1 MTFPRFVLAEQ
12 HFPDRAIANIPEQI
26 RRELSGSDFASRVPK
41 GARIAIGV
49 GSRGIS
55 NIATITRSVIEF
67 WKAQGAKPFI
77 FPAMGSHGAAT
88 AEGQAD
94 VLAHYGI
101 HEATMGVPV
110 VSSLDVVPIGKTP
123 EGIEVFMDKNAYES
137 DGIFLVPRV
146 KWHTDFSGALES
158 GLFKMMAIGIG
169 KFAGARQYHTFAYRI
184 GLEQMIRS
192 VGAKIFSSG
201 KVLGGLAIQEGA
213 HHETAGLTA
222 ISSSQGLAAMIA
234 REEELLRET
243 KSWMAK
249 LPAPEI
255 DILIVDEIGK
265 NISGAGMDTKVINR
279 SVTGHYNPFPDTPIV
294 NRIYARALSEL
305 TYHSGVGLGMADV
318 VHDGLVNDVDWK
330 PTYIN
335 SLTASTPACIRTPI
349 HYGTDLEALS
359 NIAPTVGKIDLSTVT
374 YCRIRNT
381 MELVHVAVSENL
393 VPALYPNVKVTS
405 APFELRFTSGNDFAE
420 FDVAQE
426 LPAETGDF
434 EEESQTSA
442 PGLEIVRG

>member
-1 MTFPRFVLAEQ
+1 MILPRFVLAQ
-12 HFPDRAIANIPEQI
+12 QSFPDRTIKDIPDRI
-26 RRELSGSDFASRVPK
+26 RTELSNSDFLARVPT

-55 NIATITRSVIEF
+55 NIAMIVKAIAWF
-67 WKAQGAKPFI
+67 WKEHGARPFI

-110 VSSLDVVPIGKTP
+110 ISSLDVVPTGTTP
-123 EGIEVFMDKNAYES
+123 EGIETFIDKTAYQA
-137 DGIFLVPRV
+137 DGIFLVSRV

-158 GLFKMMAIGIG
+158 GLFKMMAIGLG

-184 GLEQMIRS
+184 GLENMIRS
-192 VGAKIFSSG
+192 VGASVFATG

-213 HHETAGLTA
+213 HHETAGLVA
-222 ISSSQGLAAMIA
+222 VSSSQGLQAMMA
-234 REEELLRET
+234 QEEQLLREV
-243 KSWMAK
+243 KSWKAN
-249 LPAPEI
+249 LPASDI
-255 DILIVDEIGK
+255 DVLIVDEIGK

-279 SVTGHYNPFPDTPIV
+279 SVNGDYNPYPELPIV
-294 NRIYARALSEL
+294 RRIYARGISDLS
-305 TYHSGVGLGMADV
+305 YHSGVGLGMADV
-318 VHDGLVNDVDWK
+318 VHDRLVNDIDWN

-349 HYGTDLEALS
+349 HFSSDHEALS
-359 NIAPTVGKIDLSTVT
+359 NIARTVGKIDLSAVT

-381 MELVHVAVSENL
+381 LELIDVAISENL
-393 VPALYPNVKVTS
+393 VSSLASNVDVVS
-405 APFELRFTSGNDFAE
+405 EPFEASFNTNGDLEEFTATDKSEPAK
-420 FDVAQE
+420 AQ
-426 LPAETGDF
+426 L
-434 EEESQTSA
+434 
-442 PGLEIVRG
+442 VN

>member
-1 MTFPRFVLAEQ
+1 MNLPRFVLVEQ
-12 HFPDRAIANIPEQI
+12 QLPNRAIPNPRAHI
-26 RRELSGSDFASRVPK
+26 RDELSQADFVSRVPK
-41 GARIAIGV
+41 SARIAIGV

-55 NIATITRSVIEF
+55 NIATIVRSVVEF
-67 WKAQGAKPFI
+67 WKEQGARPFI

-88 AEGQAD
+88 AEGQTD

-110 VSSLDVVPIGKTP
+110 VSSLDVVPLGKTP
-123 EGIEVFMDKNAYES
+123 EGIETFMDRNAYDS
-137 DGIFLVPRV
+137 DGVFLIPRI
-146 KWHTDFSGALES
+146 KWHTDFSGAIES
-158 GLFKMMAIGIG
+158 GLLKMMAIGIG
-169 KFAGARQYHTFAYRI
+169 KFAGARQYHTFAYRM

-192 VGAKIFSSG
+192 VGAKVFSTG

-213 HHETAGLTA
+213 HHETAGLVA
-222 ISSSQGLAAMIA
+222 ISSSQGLAAMVA
-234 REEELLRET
+234 QEEALLREV

-279 SVTGHYNPFPDTPIV
+279 TVNCHYNPFPDIPIV
-294 NRIYARALSEL
+294 HRIYARAISDLS
-305 TYHSGVGLGMADV
+305 YHSGVGLGMADV
-318 VHDGLVNDVDWK
+318 IHDRLLNDVDWR

-349 HYGTDLEALS
+349 HFSNDLETLG
-359 NIAPTVGKIDLSTVT
+359 NIAPTVGKIDLSEVT

-381 MELVHVAVSENL
+381 LELVHMAVSENL
-393 VPALYPNVKVTS
+393 VPALHRNVKVVS
-405 APFELRFTSGNDFAE
+405 KPFEAQFGASGDFGDFQISDGADE
-420 FDVAQE
+420 VS
-426 LPAETGDF
+426 DF
-434 EEESQTSA
+434 EEASQPA
-442 PGLEIVRG
+442 DAEIVRG

>member
-1 MTFPRFVLAEQ
+1 MILPRFVLAHQ
-12 HFPDRAIANIPEQI
+12 SFPDRTIPNIPERI
-26 RRELSGSDFASRVPK
+26 RTELSSSDFVTRVPA

-49 GSRGIS
+49 GSRGIA
-55 NIATITRSVIEF
+55 NIATIVKAVAGF
-67 WKAQGAKPFI
+67 WKEHGAKPFI

-110 VSSLDVVPIGKTP
+110 VSSLDVVPIGTTP
-123 EGIEVFMDKNAYES
+123 EGIETFLDKNAYQS
-137 DGIFLVPRV
+137 DGIFLVSRV

-158 GLFKMMAIGIG
+158 GLFKMMAIGLG

-192 VGAKIFSSG
+192 VGASVFASG

-213 HHETAGLTA
+213 HHETAGLVA
-222 ISSSQGLAAMIA
+222 VSSSQGLAAMMA
-234 REEELLRET
+234 SEEKLLREV
-243 KSWMAK
+243 KAWKAN
-249 LPAPEI
+249 LPAPDI
-255 DILIVDEIGK
+255 DVLIVDEIGK

-279 SVTGHYNPFPDTPIV
+279 SVNGDYNPFPELPIV
-294 NRIYARALSEL
+294 RRIYARSISDLS
-305 TYHSGVGLGMADV
+305 YHSGVGLGMADV
-318 VHDGLVNDVDWK
+318 VHDRLVNDIDWN

-349 HYGTDLEALS
+349 HFPSDHEALS
-359 NIAPTVGKIDLSTVT
+359 NIARTVGKIDLSTVT

-381 MELVHVAVSENL
+381 LELVDLAVSENL
-393 VPALYPNVKVTS
+393 IPSLAPNVEVVS
-405 APFELRFTSGNDFAE
+405 EPFEVSFGTNGDLEEFVGNTTAE
-420 FDVAQE
+420 LSRA
-426 LPAETGDF
+426 
-434 EEESQTSA
+434 
-442 PGLEIVRG
+442 R

>member
-1 MTFPRFVLAEQ
+1 MVFPRFVLAEQ
-12 HFPDRAIANIPEQI
+12 NIPDRAIQNIPDHI
-26 RRELSGSDFASRVPK
+26 RRELSQGDFAKRVPK

-55 NIATITRSVIEF
+55 NIATIVKSVVEF
-67 WKAQGAKPFI
+67 WKSQGCDPFI

-88 AEGQAD
+88 AEGQTD

-110 VSSLDVVPIGKTP
+110 RSSLDVISLGRTP
-123 EGIEVFMDKNAYES
+123 EGIETFLDKNAS
-137 DGIFLVPRV
+137 QADAIFLVARV
-146 KWHTDFSGALES
+146 KWHTDFSGKIES
-158 GLFKMMAIGIG
+158 GLFKMMAIGLG
-169 KFAGARQYHTFAYRI
+169 KFAGARQYHTFAYRL

-192 VGAKIFSSG
+192 VGAKVFSSG

-222 ISSSQGLAAMIA
+222 VSSAQGLEAMIDQ
-234 REEELLRET
+234 EEKLLAEV

-249 LPAPEI
+249 LPAPDI
-255 DILIVDEIGK
+255 DVLIVDEIGK

-279 SVTGHYNPFPDTPIV
+279 SVNGHYNPFPDTPIV
-294 NRIYARALSEL
+294 RRIYARGLSEL

-318 VHDGLVNDVDWK
+318 VSDRLVNDIDWK

-349 HYGTDLEALS
+349 HYSSDREALS
-359 NIAPTVGKIDLSTVT
+359 AIAPTVGKIDLSEVT

-381 MELVHVAVSENL
+381 LELVHLAVSENL
-393 VPALYPNVKVTS
+393 VPSLAGNVKVVS
-405 APFELRFTSGNDFAE
+405 EPFDLSFGASGNLDFSLRDE
-420 FDVAQE
+420 SE
-426 LPAETGDF
+426 PGDF
-434 EEESQTSA
+434 EEASA
-442 PGLEIVRG
+442 EQAETVRG

>member
-1 MTFPRFVLAEQ
+1 MNLPRFVLAEQ
-12 HFPDRAIANIPEQI
+12 HFPNRAIPNIPAHI
-26 RRELSGSDFASRVPK
+26 RNELAQADFVSRVPK
-41 GARIAIGV
+41 GGRIAIGV

-55 NIATITRSVIEF
+55 NIAAIVKSVVEF
-67 WKAQGAKPFI
+67 WKQQGADPFI

-88 AEGQAD
+88 AEGQSD

-110 VSSLDVVPIGKTP
+110 ISSLDVVPLGKTA
-123 EGIEVFMDKNAYES
+123 EGIETFMDKNAHNAA
-137 DGIFLVPRV
+137 GVFLIGRV

-158 GLFKMMAIGIG
+158 GLFKMMAIGLG

-192 VGAKIFSSG
+192 VGAKVFSTG
-201 KVLGGLAIQEGA
+201 KVLGGLAVEEGA
-213 HHETAGLTA
+213 HHETAGLVAVT
-222 ISSSQGLAAMIA
+222 SSQGVEAMMAQEEKLLA
-234 REEELLRET
+234 EV

-255 DILIVDEIGK
+255 DVLIVDEIGK

-279 SVTGHYNPFPDTPIV
+279 SVQAHYNPFPNTPRV
-294 NRIYARALSEL
+294 HRIYARGLSDL
-305 TYHSGVGLGMADV
+305 TYHSAVGLGMADV
-318 VHDGLVNDVDWK
+318 VHDRLVNDVDWK

-349 HYGTDLEALS
+349 HFPSDLEALS

-381 MELVHVAVSENL
+381 MELIHVAVSENL
-393 VPALYPNVKVTS
+393 IPSLYPNVKVVS
-405 APFELRFTSGNDFAE
+405 APFEVPFKRSGDFGE
-420 FDVAQE
+420 FRVPGE
-426 LPAETGDF
+426 LPEDAGDF
-434 EEESQTSA
+434 EEVSPGSES
-442 PGLEIVRG
+442 VRG